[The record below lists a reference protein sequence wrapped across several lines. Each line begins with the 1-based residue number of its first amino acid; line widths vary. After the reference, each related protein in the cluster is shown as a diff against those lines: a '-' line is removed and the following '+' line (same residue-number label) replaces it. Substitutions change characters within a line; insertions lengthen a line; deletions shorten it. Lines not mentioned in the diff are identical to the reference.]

1 MRLLFASNDVRRHR
15 VISISYIS
23 LLPCHAGGRGFES
36 RRSRHSHRSS
46 KHMEPQ
52 PEVAALILPSLGSL
66 SLFYIESL
74 HRSAVRG

>member
-1 MRLLFASNDVRRHR
+1 
-15 VISISYIS
+15 
-23 LLPCHAGGRGFES
+23 
-36 RRSRHSHRSS
+36 
-46 KHMEPQ
+46 MEPQ